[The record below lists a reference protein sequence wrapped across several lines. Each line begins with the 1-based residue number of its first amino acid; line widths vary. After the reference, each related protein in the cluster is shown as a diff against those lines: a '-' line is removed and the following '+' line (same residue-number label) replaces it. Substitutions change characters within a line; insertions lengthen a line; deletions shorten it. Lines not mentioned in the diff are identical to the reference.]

1 MAGLLRQVQD
11 ETDQDLD
18 QCCQN
23 PGTIKWSWIKTMNT
37 EAGRYM
43 AAEIDEAPA
52 VFARTTTSAV
62 SAAGRASLAGLN
74 IAGLRAFYTIARG
87 SSDAAAN
94 ILSYEFMRETGKPMT
109 SLPPSVF
116 SLGGGVD
123 MAGTLSVVVSQSG
136 ASEDLVRSAKGAKAS
151 GGVVIG
157 LVNQQGSAV
166 EAAADLTLP
175 IGAGPELAVPA
186 TKTVIGSIA
195 AGMALL
201 SEISPAYAP
210 RAASSAAVI
219 GGLAGQTLPETRALV
234 AALLRARHV
243 YVIGRDTGFGAAQE
257 LALKLK
263 ETCALHAEAYSSSEV
278 LHGPLQLV
286 TNPLLVLILDT
297 GQADLQA
304 SLDTAESRFR
314 DAGGTV
320 YRIRP
325 SDIGIGITSLTPAAS
340 AALLLYLTY
349 PLVLATARA
358 LGHDPD
364 RPATLSK
371 VTQTT

>member
-1 MAGLLRQVQD
+1 MSATGIHMR
-11 ETDQDLD
+11 
-18 QCCQN
+18 
-23 PGTIKWSWIKTMNT
+23 
-37 EAGRYM
+37 
-43 AAEIDEAPA
+43 AEIAEAPA
-52 VFARTTTSAV
+52 VFARTIADAISTV
-62 SAAGRASLAGLN
+62 DQAARDRLKQAKRA
-74 IAGLRAFYTIARG
+74 IYTIARG

-94 ILSYEFMRETGKPMT
+94 ILSYEFMRETGLPMT

-116 SLGGGVD
+116 SLGRGVSLAD
-123 MAGTLSVVVSQSG
+123 SLAIVVSQSG

-151 GGVVIG
+151 GATVVC
-157 LVNQQGSAV
+157 LVNAPGSPVA
-166 EAAADLTLP
+166 AAADITVP

-186 TKTVIGSIA
+186 TKSVIGSIA

-201 SEISPAYAP
+201 AEIEPQYA
-210 RAASSAAVI
+210 AQAQTSAAEMI
-219 GGLAGQTLPETRALV
+219 RLQGADLPQTRPLL

-243 YVIGRDTGFGAAQE
+243 YVIGRDTGYGAAQE

-297 GQADLQA
+297 GQPDVQP
-304 SLDTAESRFR
+304 SLDTAEARFR
-314 DAGGTV
+314 SAGGTV
-320 YRIRP
+320 FRLRP
-325 SDIGIGITSLTPAAS
+325 ADVGAGALTPAAA

-349 PLVLATARA
+349 PLVLALALA

-364 RPATLSK
+364 RPETLSK

>member
-1 MAGLLRQVQD
+1 MTDAGQHMR
-11 ETDQDLD
+11 
-18 QCCQN
+18 
-23 PGTIKWSWIKTMNT
+23 
-37 EAGRYM
+37 
-43 AAEIDEAPA
+43 AEIAEAPS
-52 VFARTTTSAV
+52 VFARTVAGAV
-62 SAAGRASLAGLN
+62 SVEARGALLGMDLGKA
-74 IAGLRAFYTIARG
+74 RAFYTIARG

-94 ILSYEFMRETGKPMT
+94 ILSYEFMRETGRPMT

-116 SLGGGVD
+116 SLGRGVD
-123 MAGTLSVVVSQSG
+123 MAGTVSIVVSQSG
-136 ASEDLVRSAKGAKAS
+136 ASEDLVRSARGAREN
-151 GGVVIG
+151 GGVVVG
-157 LVNQQGSAV
+157 LVNQAGSAV
-166 EAAADLTLP
+166 AAEAHVTLP
-175 IGAGPELAVPA
+175 IGAGPEIAVPA
-186 TKTVIGSIA
+186 TKSVIGSIA

-201 SEISPAYAP
+201 AALETDYA
-210 RAASSAAVI
+210 
-219 GGLAGQTLPETRALV
+219 TRAMASAQVV
-234 AALLRARHV
+234 AGLDGVSLPAAKALISALLRAQHV

-286 TNPLLVLILDT
+286 TKPLLVLILDT
-297 GQADLQA
+297 GQADVQA
-304 SLDTAESRFR
+304 SLDTAEARFR
-314 DAGGTV
+314 ASGGAV

-325 SDIGIGITSLTPAAS
+325 TDVGAGTLTPAAA

-349 PLVLATARA
+349 PLVLAVALA